1 MLDSFPVDIQPMLAR
16 GMQWLQDPMVW
27 WEVAVIVVAAVA
39 AFGVRRVLSAS
50 LAARTER
57 NADYVMRHL
66 ALKTLQRIVFPLSM
80 LLAVLAGRALLV
92 HRDNT
97 VGLLDLAVP
106 LLVSLATIRTVVYFL
121 RKTFRPS
128 PMVKAWENLISTAI
142 WIVVA
147 LHLLGWLPAVLDGLD
162 GMAIQM
168 GEKRISVLAV
178 GKLILAVAVLWMLAL
193 WLARLIENRI
203 SRAEYVNASM
213 QVALVKLSK
222 FLLLLLAFLLAL
234 DAVGIDLTALA
245 VFGGALG
252 VGLGFGLQR
261 IASNFIS
268 GFIVLFDR
276 SIRPGD
282 VITIGDKFGWVQ
294 ELRARYVVVRDRDG
308 VDRLIPNETLI
319 TNEVINWSF
328 GDRNVRLKI
337 PVSISYDNDPE
348 VALALL
354 REAAMANPRVLG
366 SPEPATR
373 LMSFGDN
380 GIELELRVWI
390 QDPEAGIANVRS
402 DINVAIWR
410 AFRDAG
416 IVIPYPQRDLHIRS
430 GLAPLLGREDGDDVP
445 DRPEAGVVSP
455 GGGDAAD
462 DRAPASTDHPQS
474 TR

>member
-1 MLDSFPVDIQPMLAR
+1 MSLALPADV
-16 GMQWLQDPMVW
+16 QAVLVTWQTLIQDPMVW
-27 WEVAVIVVAAVA
+27 WEV
-39 AFGVRRVLSAS
+39 GVLVLAGAGTWLVHHALSQG
-50 LAARTER
+50 LAERTEQSSEF
-57 NADYVMRHL
+57 AVRHL
-66 ALKTLQRIVFPLSM
+66 ALKTLQRILLPISM
-80 LLAVLAGRALLV
+80 LVGVLAGRALLQHQGMPV
-92 HRDNT
+92 D
-97 VGLLDLAVP
+97 LLNLAVP
-106 LLVSLATIRTVVYFL
+106 LMLSLATIRIVVYFL
-121 RKTFRPS
+121 RKTFRPG
-128 PMVKAWENLISTAI
+128 PAVKAWESLISTSV

-147 LHLLGWLPAVLDGLD
+147 LHLLGWLPAVLEGLD
-162 GMAIQM
+162 GMAMQM

-178 GKLILAVAVLWMLAL
+178 GKLVLAVAVLWMLAL
-193 WLARLIENRI
+193 WIARLIENRI
-203 SRAEYVNASM
+203 SQSAYVNPGM

-222 FLLLLLAFLLAL
+222 FLLLVLAFLLAL
-234 DAVGIDLTALA
+234 DAVGIDLTALT

-348 VALALL
+348 QALALL
-354 REAAMANPRVLG
+354 LEAAKTNPRVLA
-366 SPEPATR
+366 EPAPGTR
-373 LMSFGDN
+373 LMAFGDS

-390 QDPEAGIANVRS
+390 QDPESGLASVRS
-402 DINVAIWR
+402 DINLAIWR
-410 AFRDAG
+410 AFKAAG

-430 GLAPLLGREDGDDVP
+430 GLDTLK
-445 DRPEAGVVSP
+445 S
-455 GGGDAAD
+455 
-462 DRAPASTDHPQS
+462 
-474 TR
+474 

>member
-1 MLDSFPVDIQPMLAR
+1 MSLALPADV
-16 GMQWLQDPMVW
+16 QAVLVTWQTLVQDPMVW
-27 WEVAVIVVAAVA
+27 WEV
-39 AFGVRRVLSAS
+39 GVLVLAGAGTWLVHHALSQG
-50 LAARTER
+50 LAERTEQS
-57 NADYVMRHL
+57 AEFAVRHL
-66 ALKTLQRIVFPLSM
+66 ALKTLQRVLLPVSM
-80 LLAVLAGRALLV
+80 LVGVLVGRALLQHQNMPV
-92 HRDNT
+92 D
-97 VGLLDLAVP
+97 LLNLAVP
-106 LLVSLATIRTVVYFL
+106 LLLSLATIRIVVYFL

-128 PMVKAWENLISTAI
+128 PMVKAWENLISTSV

-162 GMAIQM
+162 GMAMQM
-168 GEKRISVLAV
+168 GQKRVSVLAV
-178 GKLILAVAVLWMLAL
+178 GKLVLAVAVLWMLAL
-193 WLARLIENRI
+193 WIARLIENRI
-203 SRAEYVNASM
+203 SQAAYVNAGM

-222 FLLLLLAFLLAL
+222 FLLLVLAFMLAL
-234 DAVGIDLTALA
+234 DAVGIDLTALT

-348 VALALL
+348 QALALL
-354 REAAMANPRVLG
+354 LEAAKTNPRVLA
-366 SPEPATR
+366 EPAPGTR
-373 LMSFGDN
+373 LIEFGDS
-380 GIELELRVWI
+380 GIKLELRVWI
-390 QDPEAGIANVRS
+390 QDPESGLASVRS
-402 DINVAIWR
+402 DINLAIWR
-410 AFRDAG
+410 AFKAAG

-430 GLAPLLGREDGDDVP
+430 GLDTLNP
-445 DRPEAGVVSP
+445 
-455 GGGDAAD
+455 
-462 DRAPASTDHPQS
+462 
-474 TR
+474 

>member
-1 MLDSFPVDIQPMLAR
+1 MSLALPADV
-16 GMQWLQDPMVW
+16 QAVLVTWQTLVQDPMVW
-27 WEVAVIVVAAVA
+27 WEV
-39 AFGVRRVLSAS
+39 GVLVLAGAGTWLVHHALSQG
-50 LAARTER
+50 LAERTEQS
-57 NADYVMRHL
+57 AEFAVRHL
-66 ALKTLQRIVFPLSM
+66 ALKTLQRVLLPVSM
-80 LLAVLAGRALLV
+80 LVGVLVGRALLQHQNMPV
-92 HRDNT
+92 D
-97 VGLLDLAVP
+97 LLDLAVP
-106 LLVSLATIRTVVYFL
+106 LLLSLATIRIVVYFL

-128 PMVKAWENLISTAI
+128 PMVKAWENLISTSV

-162 GMAIQM
+162 GMAMQM
-168 GEKRISVLAV
+168 GQKRVSVLAV
-178 GKLILAVAVLWMLAL
+178 GKLVLAVAVLWMLAL
-193 WLARLIENRI
+193 WIARLIENRI
-203 SRAEYVNASM
+203 SQAAYVNAGM

-222 FLLLLLAFLLAL
+222 FLLLVLAFMLAL
-234 DAVGIDLTALA
+234 DAVGIDLTALT

-348 VALALL
+348 QALALL
-354 REAAMANPRVLG
+354 LEAAKTNPRVLA
-366 SPEPATR
+366 EPAPGTR
-373 LMSFGDN
+373 LIEFGDS
-380 GIELELRVWI
+380 GIKLELRVWI
-390 QDPEAGIANVRS
+390 QDPESGLASVRS
-402 DINVAIWR
+402 DINLAIWR
-410 AFRDAG
+410 AFKAAG

-430 GLAPLLGREDGDDVP
+430 GLETLKP
-445 DRPEAGVVSP
+445 
-455 GGGDAAD
+455 
-462 DRAPASTDHPQS
+462 
-474 TR
+474 

>member
-1 MLDSFPVDIQPMLAR
+1 MFTTLPTDLQALLSRWYILI
-16 GMQWLQDPMVW
+16 QDPLLW
-27 WEVAVIVVAAVA
+27 WEVGVLVLAAAGALLVH
-39 AFGVRRVLSAS
+39 RLLSQN
-50 LAARTER
+50 LVARTEQ
-57 NADYVMRHL
+57 NAEYAMRHL
-66 ALKTLQRIVFPLSM
+66 ALKTAQRILFPISM
-80 LLAVLAGRALLV
+80 LLGVLIGRALLL
-92 HRDNT
+92 RQGST

-106 LLVSLATIRTVVYFL
+106 LLISLATIRTVVYFL

-128 PMVKAWENLISTAI
+128 PMVKAWENIISTAV

-147 LHLLGWLPAVLDGLD
+147 LHLLGWLPAVLEGLD

-168 GEKRISVLAV
+168 GAKRISVLAV
-178 GKLILAVAVLWMLAL
+178 SKLVLAVAVLWMLAL
-193 WLARLIENRI
+193 WIARLIENRI
-203 SRAEYVNASM
+203 SQAEYVNASM
-213 QVALVKLSK
+213 QVAMVKLSK
-222 FLLLLLAFLLAL
+222 FVLLVLAFLLAL
-234 DAVGIDLTALA
+234 DAVGIDLTALT

-308 VDRLIPNETLI
+308 VDRLIPNETFI

-328 GDRNVRLKI
+328 SDRNVRLKI

-348 VALALL
+348 RALELL
-354 REAAMANPRVLG
+354 REAAMANPRVLAD
-366 SPEPATR
+366 PEPATR
-373 LMSFGDN
+373 LMSFGDS

-390 QDPEAGIANVRS
+390 QDPESGMANVRS

-410 AFRDAG
+410 AFKAAK

-430 GLAPLLGREDGDDVP
+430 GQEPLTSSESAPSGSTSD
-445 DRPEAGVVSP
+445 
-455 GGGDAAD
+455 GDAAAGD
-462 DRAPASTDHPQS
+462 SAPPSEDRP
-474 TR
+474 R